1 MKPSMNTVTGLV
13 GITLFIAFI
22 GGLAESIGALPFI
35 IIVSIIGAM
44 AIYDFVGSV
53 RDERK
58 QAVRQADVDAKEN
71 M

>member
-1 MKPSMNTVTGLV
+1 MKISMNTVTGLIGV
-13 GITLFIAFI
+13 ALFIAFI

-58 QAVRQADVDAKEN
+58 QAVRQANVDAKEN